1 MKVRFTFADK
11 EVVAALN
18 GSAAAREFLTMLPL
32 DMQIEDYAHNEKI
45 AYLPSKLVTR
55 GNGPFADE
63 KAGDLCYYAPW
74 GNLVFY
80 YAPYRYSAGL
90 IRLGHLTSSVA
101 ALSKRGCYPLRAEIL
116 TEHQ

>member
-1 MKVRFTFADK
+1 MKVRFAFADTDF
-11 EVVAALN
+11 VAALN

-55 GNGPFADE
+55 GNGRFADE

-74 GNLVFY
+74 GNLVFF

-90 IRLGHLTSSVA
+90 IRLGQLSDGVA
-101 ALSKRGCYPLRAEIL
+101 ALSKRGRYPLRAEIM
-116 TEHQ
+116 TEQT